1 MRRSVDAG
9 GRTIHPVLVR
19 PIADAADFLE
29 QAGPLLLADE
39 ARHNLMLGIAGTL
52 RDHPGTYPEQ
62 RLWLVDS
69 GKAVVGAA
77 VQTPPYNLV
86 VAGDEDA
93 LEALAAGLDQEL
105 PGVVGAVPEVDA
117 FAGSMGGPLGRRPRA
132 DDGTGDLCARG
143 AGRASGAAGVAA
155 TRDGG

>member
-1 MRRSVDAG
+1 MPARPYDPAVQ
-9 GRTIHPVLVR
+9 VR
-19 PIADAADFLE
+19 PVADAADFLE

-69 GKAVVGAA
+69 TARRSWAQPCRRRRTTSSSRATRTRSRRWPPGSTRSFPERWEPCPRSRRSPAA
-77 VQTPPYNLV
+77 WAARWGVDREVTMAQGIY
-86 VAGDEDA
+86 A
-93 LEALAAGLDQEL
+93 LEEL
-105 PGVVGAVPEVDA
+105 VEPA
-117 FAGSMGGPLGRRPRA
+117 
-132 DDGTGDLCARG
+132 
-143 AGRASGAAGVAA
+143 GAAGVGA